1 MEQKTKINAED
12 GKQDLVITREFDLPL
27 ELLFKA
33 HAEPELV
40 EQWMSNEYSTTKLL
54 KLESKKHG
62 SWQLESSDAK
72 GNVVFRANGVI
83 HEFISNK
90 KITRTFEMENT
101 PYGVQLEVYEFE
113 QLTEDTSKLN
123 MHVIYESVAQ
133 RNQVL
138 KLPFA
143 QGINMAHKRLQDIV
157 SKLVRQPVT
166 KAD

>member
-12 GKQDLVITREFDLPL
+12 GKQELVITREFDLPV

-33 HAEPELV
+33 YEEPEIV
-40 EQWMSNEYSTTKLL
+40 EQWMTSKVV

-62 SWQLESSDAK
+62 SYQLEKTDDK
-72 GNVVFRANGVI
+72 GNVVFQANGVI
-83 HEFISNK
+83 HECVPNR

-101 PYGVQLEVYEFE
+101 PFGVQLEVYEFE
-113 QLTEDTSKLN
+113 QLTEDTSKLS

-133 RNQVL
+133 RDQVL

-143 QGINMAHKRLQDIV
+143 QGINMAHNRIQDILN
-157 SKLVRQPVT
+157 KL
-166 KAD
+166 K